1 MWRGEAQPGK
11 CVWEDRCKPLS
22 LTEEMLVWLAIMSP
36 LTRWAEGR

>member
-1 MWRGEAQPGK
+1 MAKEGQKIR
-11 CVWEDRCKPLS
+11 

>member
-1 MWRGEAQPGK
+1 MGK
-11 CVWEDRCKPLS
+11 WVQTMK